1 MMRKY
6 YFLLSALLLQC
17 FSFGAFAQTSS
28 ALVQGLGEPLIT
40 DASQLSSNAS
50 DRDEG
55 TDLSVLIDG
64 SVSTFW
70 HSDWHGD
77 VKDLHYLQVE
87 LMNSVQDGY
96 IVMYM
101 QRRDHSNTDGH
112 LKKAT
117 LSASED
123 GETWEDLAVWELGN
137 AEAKGEVLSDP
148 CPISKPYLYF
158 RVTNSA
164 DNPIYFHAAEFEL
177 YNPSNTELI
186 LNVLNKILS
195 KYDVYYY
202 GGYDVLNVG
211 TEFGQY
217 ADTETADKI
226 LDALEKAD
234 IWAADPAASEDFPSS
249 IEEANAYGDKVD
261 SLFTAFWKSEV
272 LYKLPTDGYY
282 RIIANLPYKQE
293 VETGEV
299 DEENNPITETTYVKK
314 AIFCS
319 TEYKGMWGTL
329 KEDMANYVWK
339 LTENPDSTIDMLNVG
354 MDARFTIV
362 SGNAKLDPAGSE
374 MMAFDYAGTNEDGK
388 TVVYIRSAKS
398 ARGSEAYIHQ
408 WYHEKG
414 TQVDDKPLTTWKG
427 TFDMGTPYE
436 SDKGTSE
443 WYLEPVSEEEVAELI
458 EAFEPVKNHDKL
470 VAANAA
476 LRTTVAEAIET
487 AKDRTRVPLVTSADQ
502 MTSPFSQNDL
512 GNPDGGNLGDGV
524 LIDGDPATFWHSAW
538 SAGTVETGSHYIQ
551 LSGMEGMTGDTKIYV
566 MRRATADSHPTEF
579 TLKGSNDPEAED
591 SLWTTITVQTLG
603 NVYSGGEFTTP
614 TFDAGETP
622 YSYVRVY
629 ASKNGFWHSAELQ
642 IYRMEDNPN
651 SQFAALG
658 ELATN
663 LEALYDANVATE
675 DADITYEMYTA
686 LMEAYEAFQAGI
698 VDPTELRNIIAKY
711 IGYTKG
717 MVEGSNPGQWSDLTA
732 YETFNNLYKE
742 ISDYNDAGHYTKA
755 KIDYY
760 KAAIQLAADNYMSSA
775 NKPKTDT
782 WYRIKFAPEELYD
795 ATGWTKNNVID
806 VAGSA
811 VATPVFDNYITIAEF
826 NKIEGSD
833 QYDYYPAPE
842 EDIREGV
849 TFCALDEALLEER
862 PEAAMFRF
870 VELDHSLPVVDDL
883 KRLKDR
889 SQLALEMS
897 ATVSVGDALITS
909 ASQLSSNASDEQEGK
924 YMESLLDNDIVT
936 FWHSDWHG
944 RVNTTPHYLQVSFDT
959 PVSGAIKVKVSRR
972 SDSNNGGEIT
982 RMYIT
987 GSNDGETW
995 ENVGYVELPF
1005 GRTGETVTSNP
1016 VYVTGEYTNLRF
1028 IMTAK
1033 NGDDTEYDPF
1043 GNVGKFFHLSE
1054 FQIYPVTM
1062 TYKSETAKALQAALA
1077 ESNKVVFKD
1086 LTVADISALAEAYNT
1101 LQAEINAGE
1110 HKVAPVSPAKVT
1122 RFALQNRATGLF
1134 VNAKAKNNADVTME
1148 LMPSFVEHA
1157 AVGYGENVLRVDN
1170 FDGTYCSYL
1179 HIQKT
1184 NHQLV
1189 TWNDKSVGSNSGL
1202 MIEEVESSNGQT
1214 DFAFTKDIQYGEIKA
1229 WCYPVDIITSET
1241 EGKVYSVAGIY
1252 TGDDQTVYL
1261 ALDETDKVKAGQP
1274 VLYINGIPEDYV
1286 EGTEEAPAKKDAL
1299 IFTVSTTF
1307 NFEEGAENGLIGT
1320 LKSTKVNSGVCTFEK
1335 NLIKAV
1341 ENEAGATVAANTAYL
1356 DFDACAKV
1364 DGEHAL
1370 NIVLDDPTGIQNTLE
1385 NVSKSGNIYS
1395 ADGKLVR
1402 ANGTLNDM
1410 KGLGKGIYILNGVK
1424 VLVK

>member
-1 MMRKY
+1 MRKY

-28 ALVQGLGEPLIT
+28 AFVQGLGDPLIT
-40 DASQLSSNAS
+40 DVSQLSSNAS
-50 DRDEG
+50 DESEG
-55 TDLSVLIDG
+55 TDLGVLIDG

-70 HSDWHGD
+70 HSDWHGK
-77 VKDLHYLQVE
+77 VKDPHYLQVE

-96 IVMYM
+96 IVMYL
-101 QRRDHSNTDGH
+101 QRRDNSDTDCH
-112 LKKAT
+112 LTKAK

-123 GETWEDLAVWELGN
+123 GETWEDLAEWELGN
-137 AEAKGEVLSDP
+137 AEAKAEVLSEP

-158 RVTNSA
+158 RVTNNAAS
-164 DNPIYFHAAEFEL
+164 PIYFHTAEFEL
-177 YNPSNTELI
+177 YNPSMSDLVVNI
-186 LNVLNKILS
+186 LDKILA
-195 KYDVYYY
+195 KYDIYYY
-202 GGYDVLNVG
+202 GGYEVLKVG
-211 TEFGQY
+211 TELGQFS
-217 ADTETADKI
+217 DTETADKI
-226 LDALEKAD
+226 LDALEKVDSWVAE
-234 IWAADPAASEDFPSS
+234 PEASEDFPSS
-249 IEEANAYGDKVD
+249 MEEANAFSDKVD
-261 SLFTAFWKSEV
+261 SLFTAFWKSEI
-272 LYKLPTDGYY
+272 LYQLPADGYY
-282 RIIANLPYKQE
+282 RIIANLPYKQS
-293 VETGEV
+293 VETGDV
-299 DEENNPITETTYVKK
+299 DDDNNPITETTYVNK
-314 AIFCS
+314 AIFS
-319 TEYKGMWGTL
+319 SVDYKGMWGTL

-339 LTENPDSTIDMLNVG
+339 LTQNSDSTIDMFNVG
-354 MDARFTIV
+354 MEASFSV
-362 SGNAKLDPAGSE
+362 VESGNVRLDPAGNVK
-374 MMAFDYAGTNEDGK
+374 MAFDYAGTNEDGK
-388 TVVYIRSAKS
+388 TVVYIRAASWERS
-398 ARGSEAYIHQ
+398 SEGYFHQ
-408 WYHEKG
+408 LNHNKG
-414 TQVDDKPLTTWKG
+414 TQVEDNPLTTWKG
-427 TFDMGTPYE
+427 TFDMGSPYD

-470 VAANAA
+470 VASNAA

-487 AKDRTRVPLVTSADQ
+487 AKDKTRIPLVTSGDQ
-502 MTSPFSQNDL
+502 MTSPFSQNDF
-512 GNPDGGNLGDGV
+512 GSEDGGYLANGV
-524 LIDGDPATFWHSAW
+524 LIDGDPATFWHSVW
-538 SAGTVETGSHYIQ
+538 SVGSVEVGSHYIQ
-551 LSGMEGMTGDTKIYV
+551 ISGMEGMTGDTKIYV
-566 MRRATADSHPTEF
+566 KRRATADNHPTEF

-591 SLWTTITVQTLG
+591 SLWTTITVQALG

-614 TFDAGETP
+614 TFDAGDTP

-629 ASKNGFWHSAELQ
+629 ASKNGIWHSAELQ
-642 IYRMEDNPN
+642 IYRLEDNPN

-663 LEALYDANVATE
+663 LEALYNENVATE
-675 DADITYEMYTA
+675 DADITYAMYEA
-686 LMEAYEAFQAGI
+686 LMEAYEAFKAGI
-698 VDPTELRNIIAKY
+698 VDPTDLRNIIANY

-717 MVEGSNPGQWSDLTA
+717 MVEGTNPGQWSDLTA

-742 ISDYNDAGHYTKA
+742 ISDYNDAGRYTKA

-760 KAAIQLAADNYMSSA
+760 KAAIQLAADNYLSSA

-782 WYRIKFAPEELYD
+782 WYNIKFAPEELYD

-806 VAGSA
+806 VAGSS
-811 VATPVFDNYITIAEF
+811 VATPVFDNYVTIAKF
-826 NKIEGSD
+826 DKIEDSE

-849 TFCALDEALLEER
+849 TFCALDEAMLEER

-870 VELDHSLPVVDDL
+870 VELNHSLPVIDDL
-883 KRLKDR
+883 NKLKNR

-897 ATVSVGDALITS
+897 ATYSVGDALITK

-924 YMESLLDNDIVT
+924 YMESLIDNDVAT

-944 RVNTTPHYLQVSFDT
+944 KVNDAPHYLQVSFDT
-959 PVSGAIKVKVSRR
+959 PVSGAIKVNVSRR
-972 SDSNNGGEIT
+972 SNTTNGDIT

-1005 GRTGETVTSNP
+1005 SRTGESISSTP
-1016 VYVTGEYTNLRF
+1016 VYVDGEYTNLRF
-1028 IMTAK
+1028 IMTAR
-1033 NGDDTEYDPF
+1033 NSDDTEYDPF
-1043 GNVGKFFHLSE
+1043 GNVGKYFHLSE
-1054 FQIYPVTM
+1054 FQIYPVTV
-1062 TYKSETAKALQAALA
+1062 TGESETAKALQAALA
-1077 ESNKVVFKD
+1077 EANKVVFKD
-1086 LTVADISALAEAYNT
+1086 FTVADFTALAEAYNA

-1110 HKVAPVSPAKVT
+1110 HKVVPASPAKVT

-1148 LMPSFVEHA
+1148 LMPSFVEPA
-1157 AVGYGENVLRVDN
+1157 AIGYGENTLRVDN

-1189 TWNDKSVGSNSGL
+1189 TWNDNSVGSNSGL
-1202 MIEEVESSNGQT
+1202 MIEEVESSNEQT
-1214 DFAFTKDIQYGEIKA
+1214 DFAFTKDLQYGEINA
-1229 WCYPVDIITSET
+1229 WCYPVDLITSET

-1252 TGDDQTVYL
+1252 TGEDQTVYL
-1261 ALDETDKVKAGQP
+1261 ALDEAEKVKAGQP
-1274 VLYINGIPEDYV
+1274 VLYINGAPEDYV
-1286 EGTEEAPAKKDAL
+1286 EGTEEVPAVKDPI
-1299 IFTVSTTF
+1299 IFTISTTF
-1307 NFEEGAENGLIGT
+1307 NFEEGVDNGLIGT

-1335 NLIKAV
+1335 NLIKTV
-1341 ENEAGATVAANTAYL
+1341 EDEAGATVAANSAYL

-1364 DGEHAL
+1364 DSEHAL
-1370 NIVLDDPTGIQNTLE
+1370 NIVLDDPTGIQNTLV
-1385 NVSKSGNIYS
+1385 NVSKSGNIYT

-1410 KGLGKGIYILNGVK
+1410 KGLGTGIYIINGVK